1 MSTSNGINSDSFSR
15 ADVIKTYQVVQYF
28 GGILTQYPIVYNVN
42 LEYNSTT
49 GIITANGITSFQATS
64 GTTQTPLTL
73 RGANSN
79 SATRP
84 GAAVQITGGS
94 GSGSAAGGVT
104 ISSGSVG
111 GGVTSSTSISLSSQS
126 VNIVGS
132 KSDSLSLDAG
142 GVYVNGGYND
152 TGEIKFTAGLNAAL
166 TSGRPII
173 FETDGGTIFEMQ
185 EQTLGTKKI
194 GFFGQSPLSAKPSI
208 GGSRGGNA
216 ALADLLTKLA
226 ALGLITDGTSA

>member
-15 ADVIKTYQVVQYF
+15 SDVIKTYQVVQYF

-49 GIITANGITSFQATS
+49 GIITANGVTSFQATS
-64 GTTQTPLTL
+64 GTTQTPLQL

-84 GAAVQITGGS
+84 GANVQITGGS
-94 GSGSAAGGVT
+94 GSGGSGAGGVT
-104 ISSGSVG
+104 ISSGTG
-111 GGVTSSTSISLSSQS
+111 GGVLGSTSLVISNTQAAINGPKSETLSVESGG
-126 VNIVGS
+126 VFVLGGY
-132 KSDSLSLDAG
+132 DDAG
-142 GVYVNGGYND
+142 EINFSAGYNA
-152 TGEIKFTAGLNAAL
+152 AG
-166 TSGRPII
+166 TSGRPIS
-173 FETDGGTIFEMQ
+173 FNTDSGSVLTIQEATPGTQ
-185 EQTLGTKKI
+185 KI
-194 GFFGQSPLSAKPSI
+194 GFFGKSPLSAKPSI

-216 ALADLLTKLA
+216 ALADLLIKLA

>member
-15 ADVIKTYQVVQYF
+15 SDVIKTYQVVQYF

-49 GIITANGITSFQATS
+49 GIITANGVTSFQATS
-64 GTTQTPLTL
+64 GTTQTPLQL

-84 GAAVQITGGS
+84 GATVQITGGS
-94 GSGSAAGGVT
+94 GSAGSGAGGVS
-104 ISSGSVG
+104 IASGRG
-111 GGVTSSTSISLSSQS
+111 GGLLGSTSIVLSNQAVTISGAGSDFLS
-126 VNIVGS
+126 V
-132 KSDSLSLDAG
+132 DSG
-142 GVYVNGGYND
+142 GVYLAGGYND
-152 TGEIKFTAGLNAAL
+152 TGEINLNAGYNAAG
-166 TSGRPII
+166 TSGRPIS
-173 FETDGGTIFEMQ
+173 FNTDSGSVLTIQEATPGTQ
-185 EQTLGTKKI
+185 KI
-194 GFFGQSPLSAKPSI
+194 GFFGKSPLSAKPSI

-216 ALADLLTKLA
+216 ALADLLIKLA

>member
-49 GIITANGITSFQATS
+49 GMITANGITSFQATS
-64 GTTQTPLTL
+64 GTTQTPLTIS
-73 RGANSN
+73 GANSN

-84 GAAVQITGGS
+84 GATVRITGGN
-94 GSGSAAGGVT
+94 GSGGSGAGGVT
-104 ISSGSVG
+104 IGSGNG
-111 GGVTSSTSISLSSQS
+111 GGVAGGTSISISNQAVAISGRQSELLS
-126 VNIVGS
+126 V
-132 KSDSLSLDAG
+132 DSG
-142 GVYVNGGYND
+142 GVLCLGGYND
-152 TGEIKFTAGLNAAL
+152 TGEINFTAGYNVAG

-173 FETDGGTIFEMQ
+173 FATDSGTVLQIQEETPGTQ
-185 EQTLGTKKI
+185 KI
-194 GFFGQSPLSAKPSI
+194 GFFGKSPLSAKLTI

-216 ALADLLTKLA
+216 ALQQLLTALA

>member
-28 GGILTQYPIVYNVN
+28 GGILTQYPIVYQVN
-42 LEYNSTT
+42 LAYNNTT

-64 GTTQTPLTL
+64 GTTQTPLTI
-73 RGANSN
+73 RGASSN

-94 GSGSAAGGVT
+94 GSGSGSAAGGVT
-104 ISSGSVG
+104 IASGSAG
-111 GGVTSSTSISLSSQS
+111 GGATNSTSIVLSSQS
-126 VNIVGS
+126 VTVSGS
-132 KSDSLSLDAG
+132 TSESLSLDAG
-142 GVYVNGGYND
+142 VYVSGGYTD
-152 TGEIKFTAGLNAAL
+152 TGEIKVTAGLNAAL

-194 GFFGQSPLSAKPSI
+194 GFFGQSPLSAKPTVS
-208 GGSRGGNA
+208 GSRGGNV
-216 ALADLLTKLA
+216 ALANLLTALA
-226 ALGLITDGTSA
+226 GLGLITDSTT

>member
-15 ADVIKTYQVVQYF
+15 SDVIKTYQVVQYF

-42 LEYNSTT
+42 LEYNTTT

-73 RGANSN
+73 RGASSN

-84 GAAVQITGGS
+84 GAAVTIDAGS
-94 GSGSAAGGVT
+94 GSGGSAGGSVT
-104 ISSGSVG
+104 ISSGSG
-111 GGVTSSTSISLSSQS
+111 GGVAGYCALTLTSSTASITDRNQADLTLTDGSITLVGGSS
-126 VNIVGS
+126 
-132 KSDSLSLDAG
+132 
-142 GVYVNGGYND
+142 D
-152 TGEIKFTAGLNAAL
+152 TGEIKVVAGLNSDS
-166 TSGRPII
+166 TEGRPIY
-173 FETDGGTIFEMQ
+173 FDTDSGTIFEMR
-185 EQTLGTKKI
+185 EETPGTQKI
-194 GFFGQSPLSAKPSI
+194 GFFGQSPLSAKPEI
-208 GGSRGGNA
+208 TGSRGGNA